1 MVITELGYKWPCQ
14 TEGILVDLE
23 QVEPQAGEIAE
34 FYFECDRDIT
44 TQEAAR
50 AVFDLMK
57 VKEEYPGSVLH
68 YVNIEPR
75 RITIQYSVAPV
86 GGHASPLAWYW
97 IAVIIVGLFLAVFLP
112 VIAVKNGWIFGPKP
126 TTGELS
132 VSAVGCSDEQCT
144 SPEALDVTFSVAGKT
159 YRTKGGTV
167 LIELQVGSYDII
179 PGDPP
184 EGYQPADPV
193 TITIAKDQTITI
205 RLKYYEEG
213 VIPPDVAWL
222 VIDTYPVKGLVYIN
236 GEEIGEAVVVV
247 KVFPLTTYIV
257 SFGDVSG
264 YDTPTS
270 QTHSLQRE
278 ERRGVNGTYVRVGW
292 PEWVKWAAIGG
303 GVLVGGLIIVKTAE
317 LILARR
323 Q

>member
-14 TEGILVDLE
+14 TEGIFVDFE

-57 VKEEYPGSVLH
+57 IKEEYPGSVLH

-75 RITIQYSVAPV
+75 RITIQYSVAPP
-86 GGHASPLAWYW
+86 GGHASPFNWYALFGFVILI
-97 IAVIIVGLFLAVFLP
+97 IAAILVVYA
-112 VIAVKNGWIFGPKP
+112 ARNGWIFGPKP

-159 YRTKGGTV
+159 YRTRGGTV

-179 PGDPP
+179 PGDSP

-193 TITIAKDQTITI
+193 TIPIAKDQTITI
-205 RLKYYEEG
+205 RLKYYEVG
-213 VIPPDVAWL
+213 VIPPNVAWL
-222 VIDTYPVKGLVYIN
+222 VIDTNPVKGLVYVN
-236 GEEIGEAVVVV
+236 KEEIGKAPEEV

-278 ERRGVNGTYVRVGW
+278 ETRGVNGTYVRVGW